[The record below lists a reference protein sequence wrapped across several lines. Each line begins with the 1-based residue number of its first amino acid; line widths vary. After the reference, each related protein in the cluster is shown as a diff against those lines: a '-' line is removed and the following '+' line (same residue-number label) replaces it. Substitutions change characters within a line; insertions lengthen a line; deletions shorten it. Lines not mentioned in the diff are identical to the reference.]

1 MLKKTSSLPLQ
12 QVTVKTD
19 KLVADKRQN
28 TKRYA
33 EEAIRS

>member
-1 MLKKTSSLPLQ
+1 MLKKTSNLPLQ

-19 KLVADKRQN
+19 RLAADKQQN